1 MMILRLHGAQRNS
14 DLKGSLP
21 IRGMDHLHH
30 RQRLLINPINGVL
43 TISCST
49 PCLHCIPWPQTVATF
64 KSEAVLE
71 GLRSKIIV
79 KSWLVFIKVQ
89 GTICLSPILS
99 FKCLSKGQVMLAM
112 EKGSVYKGY
121 EAASQG
127 LILQS
132 CLLDIWSTL

>member
-1 MMILRLHGAQRNS
+1 MIFHLHGAQRNS
-14 DLKGSLP
+14 DLESSLP

-30 RQRLLINPINGVL
+30 SQCLLINPIDREL

-49 PCLHCIPWPQTVATF
+49 PCLHCIPWPQTVAAF
-64 KSEAVLE
+64 KSEAVIE
-71 GLRSKIIV
+71 GLRSKTIV
-79 KSWLVFIKVQ
+79 KSWLVYIKVQ
-89 GTICLSPILS
+89 GTMCLSPILS

-121 EAASQG
+121 KAASQG